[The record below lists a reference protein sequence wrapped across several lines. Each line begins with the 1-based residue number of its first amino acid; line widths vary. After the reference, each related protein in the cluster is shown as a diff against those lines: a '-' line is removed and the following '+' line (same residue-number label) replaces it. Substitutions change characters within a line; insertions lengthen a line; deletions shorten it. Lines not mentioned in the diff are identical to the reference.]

1 MERRLLK
8 SETTEWFEEIS
19 DDGTRRVRMET
30 KVEKWFADE
39 LDSDGQTLTRHN
51 PVVSHIVE
59 YL

>member
-8 SETTEWFEEIS
+8 SETTQWFEENTE
-19 DDGTRRVRMET
+19 DGVRRVRME
-30 KVEKWFADE
+30 KEIKKYFPDE

-59 YL
+59 NY

>member
-8 SETTEWFEEIS
+8 SETTQWFEENTE
-19 DDGTRRVRMET
+19 DGVRRIRME
-30 KVEKWFADE
+30 KEIKKYFPDE

-59 YL
+59 NY